1 MWGWCQNAMHNS
13 LLRWFGF
20 RTIFSTLSEENMY
33 TKYIY
38 YIYNRQ
44 NISMYIYQTRIVL
57 KTEYAKNDV
66 HIQCTNLKCAIC
78 IVQCTLCNV
87 QCTMYVV
94 QYSSGR
100 GDSSLCWGKRDPR
113 SNCFSENQWL
123 FKHFCF
129 GFLSFVGMNTQSLE
143 GAKAGWA
150 WGWKRS
156 KIVWLL
162 FLFLNLKD
170 HSKKIFLWDRWISQA
185 WFVINHAET

>member
-13 LLRWFGF
+13 LLHWFGF
-20 RTIFSTLSEENMY
+20 RAMFSTLSEENMYMFNINMY

-78 IVQCTLCNV
+78 IVQCTLCNIHQGEV
-87 QCTMYVV
+87 TRVCVGANETHALTVFLRINDCLNIFV
-94 QYSSGR
+94 
-100 GDSSLCWGKRDPR
+100 L
-113 SNCFSENQWL
+113 
-123 FKHFCF
+123 

-143 GAKAGWA
+143 DAKAGWA

-162 FLFLNLKD
+162 FLFLNLKED
-170 HSKKIFLWDRWISQA
+170 FLWDIWISQA
-185 WFVINHAET
+185 WFVINHAER